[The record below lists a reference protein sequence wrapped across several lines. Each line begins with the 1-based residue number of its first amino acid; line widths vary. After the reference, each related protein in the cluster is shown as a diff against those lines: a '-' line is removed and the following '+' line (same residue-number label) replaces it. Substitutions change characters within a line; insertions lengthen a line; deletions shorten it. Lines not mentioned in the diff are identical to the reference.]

1 MTDVIEK
8 STLLRAP
15 RSRVWRAI
23 ADSQEFGTWF
33 GMTIDGPFVAGRSV
47 EGRIAK
53 TQVDPDVAKHQEPYV
68 GMRCVLLVERV
79 EPETLLA
86 FRWHPGV
93 DADPAPDAPTT
104 LVTFRL
110 ADEGEGTRLTIVESG
125 FEAIPLERR
134 ARVFAE
140 NEGGWEMQLSLVAR
154 YVHAT

>member
-23 ADSQEFGTWF
+23 ADSRELGAWF
-33 GMTIDGPFVAGRSV
+33 GMAIDGPFVAGQAV
-47 EGRIAK
+47 EGRIAT
-53 TQVDPDVAKHQEPYV
+53 TQVDPDVAKQQEPYV
-68 GMRCVLLVERV
+68 GLRCVLFVERV
-79 EPETLLA
+79 EPETLLS
-86 FRWHPGV
+86 FRWHPGA

-104 LVTFRL
+104 LVTFQL
-110 ADEGEGTRLTIVESG
+110 ADEGESTRLTIVESG
-125 FEAIPLERR
+125 FDAIPLERR

-140 NEGGWEMQLSLVAR
+140 NDGGWEMQLSLIAR

>member
-8 STLLRAP
+8 TTLLRAP

-23 ADSQEFGTWF
+23 ADSKQFGAWF
-33 GMTIDGPFVAGRSV
+33 GMTVEGPFVAGRTV
-47 EGRIAK
+47 EGRIAM
-53 TQVDPDVAKHQEPYV
+53 TQVDPEVAKHQEPYV
-68 GMRCVLLVERV
+68 GMKCLLFVERV
-79 EPETLLA
+79 EPETLLS

-104 LVTFRL
+104 LVTFQL
-110 ADEGEGTRLTIVESG
+110 SEEGESTRLTIVESG
-125 FEAIPLERR
+125 FDAIPLERR